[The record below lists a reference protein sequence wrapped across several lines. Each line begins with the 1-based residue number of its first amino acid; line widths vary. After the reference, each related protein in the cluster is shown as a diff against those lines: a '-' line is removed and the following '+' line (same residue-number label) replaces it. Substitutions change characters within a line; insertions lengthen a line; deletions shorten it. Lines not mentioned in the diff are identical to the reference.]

1 MLALIEH
8 EQKLPRIKK
17 IDSSQ
22 RYINFVWMKF
32 CIKKVFLMRKTALKR
47 LKKLNNIN
55 QLAW

>member
-32 CIKKVFLMRKTALKR
+32 CIKKVFFDA
-47 LKKLNNIN
+47 
-55 QLAW
+55 